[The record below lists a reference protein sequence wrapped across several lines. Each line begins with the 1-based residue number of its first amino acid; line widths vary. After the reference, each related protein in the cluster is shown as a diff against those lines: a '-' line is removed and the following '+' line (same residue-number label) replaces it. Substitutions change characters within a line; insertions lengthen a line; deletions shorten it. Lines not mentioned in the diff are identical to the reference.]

1 MAQNPTPSPEARR
14 VLEPTGLAVTPLCL
28 GCAPLGDMADTFGYS
43 VPENQALET
52 FRAAL
57 SGPINFI
64 DNAASYGDG
73 EAERRLGVV
82 LAEMGGIPDGYV
94 VATKADRDL
103 QTGDFSGEQMRR
115 SVERS
120 LRILGLDRLQIVHLH
135 DPEHSTWEQITAP
148 DGAIQTLLDLKR
160 EGVIGYVGL
169 AGGPAD
175 LMQRYVE
182 TGAFDL
188 LVTHNRYTLLN
199 RSGSALIDAAASRGM
214 GVLNAAPYGSG
225 LLAKGPDS
233 GARYVYQDAPAQV
246 LEQARAMDAVCR
258 RYDVPLGAAALQF
271 SMRDPRITSTIVGM
285 TKPERIQQTVEW
297 ASYPIPDQ
305 LWADIDSLGHS
316 AEDPEASRWG

>member
-1 MAQNPTPSPEARR
+1 MAQYSAPSPALKR
-14 VLEPTGLAVTPLCL
+14 VLEPTGLTVSPLCL

-43 VPENQALET
+43 VPDAQALET

-73 EAERRLGVV
+73 EAERRLGIV
-82 LAEMGGIPDGYV
+82 LAEMGGLPEGYV
-94 VATKADRDL
+94 VATKADRDP

-120 LRILGLDRLQIVHLH
+120 LRLLGLDYIQIVHLH

-148 DGAIQTLLDLKR
+148 DGAIETLLDLKR
-160 EGVIGYVGL
+160 EGVIGYIGL

-182 TGAFDL
+182 TDAFDL

-199 RSGSALIDAAASRGM
+199 RSGSALIDAAAARGM

-233 GARYVYQDAPAQV
+233 GARYVYQEAPPEV
-246 LEQARAMDAVCR
+246 LEQARALDAVCR

-271 SMRDPRITSTIVGM
+271 SMRDPRITSTVVGM

-297 ASYPIPDQ
+297 ASYAIPDD
-305 LWADIDSLGHS
+305 LWTDLAAIGHS
-316 AEDPEASRWG
+316 TQDPEASRWG

>member
-1 MAQNPTPSPEARR
+1 
-14 VLEPTGLAVTPLCL
+14 
-28 GCAPLGDMADTFGYS
+28 MADTFGYS

-57 SGPINFI
+57 TGPINFI

-82 LAEMGGIPDGYV
+82 LAQMGGIPHGYV

-120 LRILGLDRLQIVHLH
+120 LRLLGLDRLQIVHLH

-160 EGVIGYVGL
+160 EGVIGFIGL

-271 SMRDPRITSTIVGM
+271 SMRDPRIASTIVGM

-305 LWADIDSLGHS
+305 LWTDIESLGHS

>member
-57 SGPINFI
+57 TGPINFI

-103 QTGDFSGEQMRR
+103 QTCDFSGEQIRR

-120 LRILGLDRLQIVHLH
+120 LRLLGLDRLQIVHLH

-160 EGVIGYVGL
+160 EGVIGFIGL

-258 RYDVPLGAAALQF
+258 RYGVPLGAAALQF
-271 SMRDPRITSTIVGM
+271 SMRDPRVASTIVGM
-285 TKPERIQQTVEW
+285 TKPERIQQTVQW